1 MRFVFLTLFAIFVI
15 FNPINVFAQET
26 SDSDT
31 RRIDLQ
37 NRIELRRELS
47 ETRREEIKQR
57 ILDKRAT
64 VSARLQEQQKVRIRN
79 LFNLM
84 VRRLNAA
91 IERLDGLIVRIES
104 RLTKIESENPDYDT
118 TSIHSELDSVKSQLN
133 EAKANLDA
141 AHASLPDVLSSQDPK
156 QSFTIL
162 RETITDV
169 KNQLIEIHRILAK
182 LIGDIR
188 GLRIGVE

>member
-1 MRFVFLTLFAIFVI
+1 MKYIFLTLLTIIVILNPSTTFAKE
-15 FNPINVFAQET
+15 N
-26 SDSDT
+26 SDSDI
-31 RRIDLQ
+31 RKIEIQ

-64 VSARLQEQQKVRIRN
+64 VSARLQEQRKVRIRN
-79 LFNLM
+79 LFSLM

-104 RLTKIESENPDYDT
+104 RLTKIESENPDLDT
-118 TSIHSELDSVKSQLN
+118 TSIHSELESAKSKLN

-141 AHASLPDVLSSQDPK
+141 AEASLPDVLSSQDPK

>member
-1 MRFVFLTLFAIFVI
+1 MRYYLLTFLAIVVI
-15 FNPINVFAQET
+15 FNPIKVFAQEN

-47 ETRREEIKQR
+47 ETRRQEIKQR

-64 VSARLQEQQKVRIRN
+64 VSARLQEQRKVRIRN
-79 LFNLM
+79 LFSLM

-104 RLTKIESENPDYDT
+104 RLTKIESENPDTDT
-118 TSIHSELDSVKSQLN
+118 TAIHSELDSAKSQLD
-133 EAKANLDA
+133 EAKANLNA
-141 AHASLPDVLSSQDPK
+141 AEASIEYVLSSDDPK
-156 QSFTIL
+156 QAFIIL
-162 RETITDV
+162 RETITEV
-169 KNQLIEIHRILAK
+169 KNQLVEIHRILAK